1 MAETLKQLVGPPQI
15 DRIAQQIRAAW
26 SPFDAAKFKT
36 AAKRGLDA
44 LELLDRGR
52 HVARVLRGL
61 LPDDTAEAITIVTRS
76 LGEPLTVTEDLGGD
90 VWRYLPFSALLFEH
104 GAAAF
109 DVALVANHALTQRF
123 TAEFS
128 MRGLLAADLDR
139 ALVALEK
146 WRDDPSPHVRRL
158 VSECTRTRLPWA
170 SKVAALSPARRRLVA
185 LIEPLRDDESDYV
198 RRSVANHLNDLSKE
212 DPALVLATCKAWLRG
227 VEPRSPRWR
236 LCEHALRTLL
246 KRGDA
251 AALALLGVS
260 TDTALDVEGSV
271 KPARLL
277 LGDTVVIAAT
287 ITNPTSRAT
296 KARVEL
302 VIHFARGAG
311 SLSRRVFRLGER
323 ALAANGTTV
332 VSRRLTLVHR
342 TTRKLQSGVHHVE
355 LLVNGRVA
363 PIGKFTLRV

>member
-1 MAETLKQLVGPPQI
+1 MAETLKQLVGPSQI
-15 DRIAQQIRAAW
+15 DRIAQQIRETW
-26 SPFDAAKFKT
+26 TPFDATKFK
-36 AAKRGLDA
+36 ASAKRGLDA

-52 HVARVLRGL
+52 HVARVLRGF
-61 LPDDTAEAITIVTRS
+61 LPDDTAEAIAVLSRS
-76 LGEPLTVTEDLGGD
+76 MGDALAVTEDLGGD
-90 VWRYLPFSALLFEH
+90 VWRYLPYSALLLEH

-109 DVALVANHALTQRF
+109 DAALAANHALTQRF

-139 ALVALEK
+139 ALVALER
-146 WRDDPSPHVRRL
+146 WREDPSPHVRRL

-170 SKVAALSPARRRLVA
+170 TKVAALSPARRRLVA
-185 LIEPLRDDESDYV
+185 LIEPLRDDDSDYV

-260 TDTALDVEGSV
+260 TDTALEVVGSV
-271 KPARLL
+271 KPARLA
-277 LGDTVVIAAT
+277 LGDTVVVAAT
-287 ITNPTSRAT
+287 ITNPTARAT

-311 SLSRRVFRLGER
+311 SSSRRVFRLGER
-323 ALAANGTTV
+323 ALAAHGSAL

-342 TTRKLQSGVHHVE
+342 TTRRLQSGAHRVE
-355 LLVNGRVA
+355 LLVNGRVV
-363 PIGKFTLRV
+363 PLGKFTLRV

>member
-15 DRIAQQIRAAW
+15 DRVAQQIRAVWA
-26 SPFDAAKFKT
+26 PFDAARFK
-36 AAKRGLDA
+36 AEAKRGLDA

-52 HVARVLRGL
+52 HVGRVLRAC
-61 LPDDTAEAITIVTRS
+61 LPDDTAEAIAIVSRS
-76 LGEPLTVTEDLGGD
+76 LGDPLTVTAELGGD
-90 VWRYLPFSALLFEH
+90 VWRYLPYSALLLAH
-104 GAAAF
+104 GAEAF
-109 DVALVANHALTQRF
+109 DVALTANHALTQRF

-139 ALVALEK
+139 ALRALET

-227 VEPRSPRWR
+227 VEPRSARWR

-260 TDTALDVEGSV
+260 TKTALLVAGSV
-271 KPARLL
+271 KPARLA
-277 LGDTVVIAAT
+277 LGDTVAIAAT
-287 ITNPTSRAT
+287 ITNPTARAT

-302 VIHFARGAG
+302 VVHFARGEG
-311 SLSRRVFRLGER
+311 SSRRVFRLGEH
-323 ALAANGTTV
+323 ALNANGTAS
-332 VSRRLTLVHR
+332 VSRRLALVHR
-342 TTRKLQSGVHHVE
+342 TTRKLQSGVHRVE
-355 LLVNGRVA
+355 LLVNGRVE
-363 PIGKFTLRV
+363 PIGTFTLRV